1 MGNARIFRRIILGC
15 VASCALTGGALVLD
29 ARAQS
34 GSPSVTT
41 PLTDVMGVR
50 TSASPLR
57 PGDTSRPIFNT
68 AEPSYARGDE
78 ATRHANT
85 VVAEVDGRTITLGE
99 VGDEI
104 SRMPSSIAAMPF
116 EALFLSVVDQL
127 TRREGLAIR
136 AQQLGLEQDPVI
148 RRRMKA
154 AADMVLGNEMLRR
167 DITASITEQM
177 LRDRYERDFAGRPGP
192 EEVRARVIMVPTEAE
207 AAALIAELKAGA
219 DFASL
224 ARRVSK
230 DTTAKVGGDLGYMRQ
245 VDLNPEVGALA
256 FSLPVG
262 QINALPLRR
271 AGSWFIV
278 KVEDRRKQP
287 TPSFHAMRKQI
298 MDGMVREN
306 VPATVAGLLAHVTV
320 RKYDMNG
327 NEERLM
333 NAAVE

>member
-1 MGNARIFRRIILGC
+1 MAGSRVLRLTAVAWSASLLMSSGILI
-15 VASCALTGGALVLD
+15 AD

-34 GSPSVTT
+34 GLPAAA
-41 PLTDVMGVR
+41 PLTEVMGVR

-57 PGDTSRPIFNT
+57 PGDTSRPMFNT
-68 AEPSYARGDE
+68 SEPQYAPGNE
-78 ATRHANT
+78 AARHAST

-104 SRMPSSIAAMPF
+104 SRMPASIAAMPF

-154 AADMVLGNEMLRR
+154 ASDMVLGNEMLRQE
-167 DITASITEQM
+167 ITASITERM
-177 LRDRYERDFAGRPGP
+177 LQERYERDFAGRPGP
-192 EEVRARVIMVPTEAE
+192 EEVRARVIMVPSEAE
-207 AAALIAELKAGA
+207 AQALINELRAGA
-219 DFASL
+219 DFATI
-224 ARRVSK
+224 ARRASK

-245 VDLNPEVGALA
+245 ADLNPEVGALA
-256 FSLPVG
+256 FSMPVG
-262 QINALPLRR
+262 QVNALPLRR

-287 TPSFHAMRKQI
+287 TPTFQAVRKQL
-298 MDGMVREN
+298 MDAMVRER
-306 VPATVAGLLAHVTV
+306 VPSTVAGLLTHVTV

-327 NEERLM
+327 NEERLL